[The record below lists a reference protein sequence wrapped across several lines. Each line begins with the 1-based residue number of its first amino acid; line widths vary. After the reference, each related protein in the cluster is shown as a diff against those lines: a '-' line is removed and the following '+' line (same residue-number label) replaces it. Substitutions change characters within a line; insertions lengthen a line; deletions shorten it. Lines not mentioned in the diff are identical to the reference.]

1 MLYDKNRKALR
12 LDPDLFKNPTA
23 EYRGAPFWAW
33 NCELE
38 KDELLRQIGELQEMG
53 FGGFHMH
60 SRAGMATPYLSEE
73 FMGLVDACNEEA
85 KRRKMLAWLYDED
98 RWPSGAAGGIVTKD
112 PKKRQKKIVFTQNQM
127 ENATDPVTGHNEGR
141 PYLLAAYDVTLNDD
155 GTLASYRT
163 VNAEDAVCGTRYYA
177 YVVSHKPSG
186 WYNGQSYADTL
197 DPETMQEFIRVT
209 YESYKNAVGKD
220 FGGSVPAIFTDEPQF
235 RRMKTLPFASSDSDV
250 EFAWTHTFPET
261 FKAAYGIDIIEKLP
275 EIVWDLPNGEP
286 NRIRYLYQ
294 DHSCERFTQAF
305 ADQCGKWCEENG
317 IALTGHMME
326 EPTLSSQANMLGEA
340 MRAYRGFGI
349 PGIDM
354 LANHVELSTAKQ
366 CQSTVHQ
373 YGKEAMLSELY
384 GVTGWD
390 FDFRGHKFQGDWQ
403 AALGVSVRVPHLSW
417 VSMRGSA
424 KRDYPASIH
433 YQSAWYKEY
442 PYIEDHFA
450 RLNTVLTRGK
460 PDVKV
465 GVIHPIESYWL
476 HNGPKAENAGI
487 CNQLKSNFINTIEW
501 LLLGTIDFDFI
512 SESLLP
518 EQHKTGKGAKLA
530 VGEMKYDA
538 IVVPGM
544 ETIRQSTLDILMAFQ
559 RRGGKVIIMGNEPTC
574 INAQEAE
581 MPKAFLSKASS
592 IPFTATALLNALES
606 ERDVRILE
614 NAEKPT
620 KNLIY
625 NMRIDG
631 NEKWLF
637 IARAVEP
644 QTPEDFNISEYE
656 PQELLIQVKGS
667 FDVTHYNT
675 LTGKTEPLYT
685 TKKNGFTVIP
695 RTLYPSD
702 SLLLRLT
709 PAGDADVVSKPTA
722 VAQKKPVAIIDCKDK
737 VAYKRSEPN
746 VLVLDM
752 AEWSLD
758 GKSYEPLEEILRI
771 DSKLRKEYNYP
782 KADGCDVQPWCIPEE
797 VIEHF
802 PFLRFTVESEIEVA
816 CKFAYETAEEVI
828 LNGEQIEIVRDG
840 YFTDRHIHTMPLPK
854 LKKGKNELIIRVP
867 IGKRISLENFFLLGE
882 FGVVAEGAKARII
895 KSPSTIPFGDITRY
909 GHPFYSANLTYSIP
923 VELEKD
929 SDLVIKA
936 THYRGALLRVGVD
949 NRSSEQ
955 LVFAPFSVKLTG
967 VKAGKHKINVTLFG
981 TRINSFGT
989 LHRCDNKTYIGPTGW
1004 YRTGEAYA
1012 YEYQL
1017 TPMGVMK
1024 SPVIEVYPIEE

>member
-1 MLYDKNRKALR
+1 MLYPKNKSKKLNRS
-12 LDPDLFKNPTA
+12 LFQNPTS
-23 EYRGAPFWAW
+23 EYRGTPFWAW
-33 NCELE
+33 NDKLE
-38 KDELLRQIGELQEMG
+38 RDELIRQIGELKEMG

-60 SRAGMATPYLSEE
+60 SRAGLAPTYLSED
-73 FMGLVDACNEEA
+73 FMDLISACNEEA
-85 KRRKMLAWLYDED
+85 KKQKMLAWLYDED
-98 RWPSGAAGGIVTKD
+98 RWPSGAAGGYVTKD
-112 PKKRQKKIVFTQNQM
+112 PKKRQKKIVMTRNQM

-141 PYLLAAYDVTLNDD
+141 PYLLAAYDVSLNED

-163 VNAEDAVCGTRYYA
+163 VKAEDEVLGTRYYA
-177 YVVSHKPSG
+177 YVVSHAPTG

-209 YESYKNAVGKD
+209 YETYKKKVGHD
-220 FGGSVPAIFTDEPQF
+220 FGGSIPAIFTDEPQF
-235 RRMKTLPFASSDSDV
+235 RKMKTLPFANSDSDV

-261 FKAAYGIDIIEKLP
+261 FKAAYGIDIVEKLP

-286 NRIRYLYQ
+286 SRVRYLYQ
-294 DHSCERFTQAF
+294 DHSCERFTEAF

-326 EPTLSSQANMLGEA
+326 EPTLKSQSDMLGEA

-354 LANHVELSTAKQ
+354 LVNRVELSTAKQ

-373 YGKEAMLSELY
+373 YGREAMLSELY

-433 YQSAWYKEY
+433 YQSAWYREY
-442 PYIEDHFA
+442 PYVEDHFA

-476 HNGPKAENAGI
+476 HNGPKGNNADV
-487 CNQLKSNFINTIEW
+487 CRQLEFNFKNTIEW
-501 LLLGTIDFDFI
+501 MLFGTVDFDFI

-518 EQHKTGKGAKLA
+518 DQHKAGKGAKLT

-538 IVVPGM
+538 IVLPGM

-559 RRGGKVIIMGNEPTC
+559 RRGGKVIVMGSLPTL
-574 INAQEAE
+574 IDAKKATL
-581 MPKAFLSKASS
+581 PKAFLNKIVSVPFSS
-592 IPFTATALLNALES
+592 TALLGALES
-606 ERDVRILE
+606 ERDVCIVE
-614 NAEKPT
+614 SSGKSSE
-620 KNLIY
+620 NLIY

-631 NEKWLF
+631 KDKWLF
-637 IARAVEP
+637 IAHAKEPMTVEDYTIADYKP
-644 QTPEDFNISEYE
+644 TDITITLRGE
-656 PQELLIQVKGS
+656 
-667 FDVTHYNT
+667 FDVEYYDT
-675 LTGKTEPLYT
+675 LTGKISPVCV
-685 TKKNGFTVIP
+685 KRANGKTVID
-695 RTLYPSD
+695 RRIYPSD
-702 SLLLRLT
+702 SLLFRLAPVSNTAQTVCATDAQKRT
-709 PAGDADVVSKPTA
+709 PAA
-722 VAQKKPVAIIDCKDK
+722 VIDCKEK
-737 VAYKRSEPN
+737 VSIKRSEPN
-746 VLVLDM
+746 VYILDM

-758 GKSYEPLEEILRI
+758 GKEFEPTEEILRI
-771 DSKLRKEYNYP
+771 DSKLRAEYGYP
-782 KADGCDVQPWCIPEE
+782 KADGKDVQPWCIPQE

-802 PFLRFTVESEIEVA
+802 PVLRFTVESEIEIA
-816 CKFAYETAEEVI
+816 CKLAYETAEEVI
-828 LNGEQIEIVRDG
+828 LNGEQVEITRNG
-840 YFTDRHIHTMPLPK
+840 YFTDRHIYTMPLPK
-854 LKKGKNELIIRVP
+854 LKKGKNELVIRVP
-867 IGKRISLENFFLLGE
+867 IGKRTSIENFFLLGE
-882 FGVVAEGAKARII
+882 FGVRVEGSKATVT
-895 KSPSTIPFGDITRY
+895 KAPSMIPFGDLTRY
-909 GHPFYSANLTYSIP
+909 GFPFYGANVTYSIP

-936 THYRGALLRVGVD
+936 SHYRGALLRVSVD
-949 NRSSEQ
+949 NRSSEP
-955 LVFAPFSVKLTG
+955 LVYAPYRVKVTG

-981 TRINSFGT
+981 SRINCFGT
-989 LHRCDNKTYIGPTGW
+989 VHRCNNKTYQDPSQW
-1004 YRTGEAYA
+1004 YTKDEEFA

-1017 TPMGVMK
+1017 TPMGLMK
-1024 SPVIEVYPIEE
+1024 SPMIEVYPIED